1 MRSSSHNDNEVRIQ
15 RPYCGL
21 GRPKISRPL
30 FATLQ
35 HSKASP
41 SSSRS
46 PSPSSAPSIA
56 PLTSARLRSLAT
68 TLLTALANTHDL
80 DLASTLIA
88 PDAQIQ
94 HDDNPVYTTR
104 ASFLGAW
111 QGMLTRAPDFQVE
124 ILEAVTDERERKVWI
139 RSLVTVC
146 GKLKDG
152 TMVVVFDE
160 EGMCVRSW
168 TQSRFMRKD
177 EWKE

>member
-111 QGMLTRAPDFQVE
+111 QG
-124 ILEAVTDERERKVWI
+124 ITDERERKVWI

-168 TQSRFMRKD
+168 TQSRFRRKD